1 MAKDKDDSI
10 LKPLDLDNTP
20 EQPEQADLPAQAS
33 ESQEAV
39 VDAEKRASD
48 TNPAGEAIP
57 DEPMKTVGPADEAS
71 NFLKT
76 SLDTVDSEY
85 GRIAHVGIVNEMK
98 KSYLDYAM
106 SVIVSRALPD
116 VRDGLKPVHRRILYA
131 MKELGLSHSSKHKKS
146 ARIVGEVLGKY
157 HPHGDT
163 AVYDAMVRMGQDFS
177 MRYML
182 VDGQGNFGSVDGD
195 SPAAMRYTEA
205 RLAKITQELLVDL
218 DKETVEW
225 LDNFD
230 GTLQEP
236 AVMPAKLPNLL
247 LMGSDGIAVGMATK
261 IPPHNLIEICDA
273 VTTLIARGKSER
285 AHDAPEVDEATIENA
300 DSMSLAGNFDSEATV
315 DELLEHVTGPDFPT
329 GGTIYDKDAIREV
342 YATGRGRIICRA
354 EAKIEEAKSGK
365 FQIIVTEI
373 PYQVNKAKLVSR
385 IADLVRDKKLE
396 GISDLRDESDRDGM
410 RIVIELKKA
419 AKPKSVLN
427 NLWTHTELQSAFS
440 ANIVAL
446 DDSLTP
452 HLMNLKTILTHY
464 VKHRQLVIVRRSQFD
479 LKAARARIHILEGYI
494 KALDHLDEVI
504 QTIRK
509 SKDTDDARA
518 NLISK
523 FGFTEIQANAIL
535 ELQLRRLSALE
546 RQKIE
551 DEYNEL
557 MKVIEKL
564 ILLLKNPVAI
574 LNVIVDEMNDLKKVY
589 GDERRTRVV
598 KGKLGEFSEEDL
610 VAKEDNLVT
619 ITREGYIKRMPVNT
633 YRSQR
638 RGGKGVV
645 GMTTKEDDEILHMT
659 VANTHDYCMFF
670 TNSGKVFSIRAFEL
684 PEGSRTAKGQA
695 VINLIN
701 INQDEKI
708 QALLTLTKEQLD
720 SKDTFV
726 TMVTRKGLVK
736 KTPLSEYASIRAS
749 GKIGIAL
756 REGDELVKVQVT
768 DGKNYILI
776 VTRDGKS
783 IKFKESD
790 VNVTGRDTMGVKGI
804 TLKKDDI
811 VIAAETFEIAP
822 MKPEDKRRKFFRE
835 ILVVT
840 EKGLGKRTDVEE
852 YPDQNRGGQGVKV
865 AELSDR
871 TGKVAAARLVTEV
884 DQQVVMTTRGAQVI
898 KLPLKNI
905 KVLGRSTQGVI
916 LMRPAKGDVVTSV
929 TTLQD
934 SDDEEDTLG

>member
-1 MAKDKDDSI
+1 MAKNQEDSI
-10 LKPLDLDNTP
+10 LKPLNLTQNQGEETV
-20 EQPEQADLPAQAS
+20 S
-33 ESQEAV
+33 EIEPDV
-39 VDAEKRASD
+39 EE
-48 TNPAGEAIP
+48 TFGE
-57 DEPMKTVGPADEAS
+57 EESG
-71 NFLKT
+71 NFMNLALQT
-76 SLDTVDSEY
+76 EDSKY
-85 GRIAHVGIVNEMK
+85 GRIAPVGIIAEMK

-131 MKELGLSHSSKHKKS
+131 MKELGLTSGSKYKKS

-163 AVYDAMVRMGQDFS
+163 AVYDAMVRLAQDFS
-177 MRYML
+177 MRYPL

-205 RLAKITQELLVDL
+205 RLAKITSELLIDL
-218 DKETVEW
+218 EKETVDW

-230 GTLQEP
+230 GTFQEP
-236 AVMPAKLPNLL
+236 AVLPARLPNLL

-261 IPPHNLIEICDA
+261 IPPHNLSEVCDA
-273 VTTLIARGKSER
+273 IITLIHKNLLAKDRQNPVKEE
-285 AHDAPEVDEATIENA
+285 DLETA
-300 DSMSLAGNFDSEATV
+300 DPAILAGDFDSSSTI
-315 DELLEHVTGPDFPT
+315 DDLLESIQGPDFPT
-329 GGTIYDKDAIREV
+329 GGTIYDHEAIKEV
-342 YATGRGRIICRA
+342 YATGRGRIIARA

-365 FQIIVTEI
+365 FQIIITEI

-396 GISDLRDESDRDGM
+396 GISDLRDESDREGM

-427 NLWTHTELQSAFS
+427 NLWSHTELQSAFS

-446 DDSLTP
+446 DDTLTP
-452 HLMNLKTILTHY
+452 HLMNLKTILSHY
-464 VKHRQLVIVRRSQFD
+464 VRHRQLVVVRRSQFE
-479 LKAARARIHILEGYI
+479 LKTAKARIHILEGYI

-504 QTIRK
+504 ETIKK
-509 SKDTDDARA
+509 SKDSEDAK
-518 NLISK
+518 LQLMKK
-523 FGFTEIQANAIL
+523 FGFTEIQAIAIL
-535 ELQLRRLSALE
+535 DLQLRRLSALE

-557 MKVIEKL
+557 LKIIKNLIQLLQNPASILAVITTEL
-564 ILLLKNPVAI
+564 
-574 LNVIVDEMNDLKKVY
+574 EDLKKIY

-610 VAKEDNLVT
+610 VAKVDNLVT
-619 ITREGYIKRMPVNT
+619 ITKEGYIKRMPVNT

-645 GMTTKEDDEILHMT
+645 GMTTKEDDEIMHMT
-659 VANTHDYCMFF
+659 VANTHDFCQFF
-670 TNSGKVFSIRAFEL
+670 TNTGRVFSVRAFEL
-684 PEGSRTAKGQA
+684 PEGSRTSKGQA
-695 VINLIN
+695 LINLIN
-701 INQDEKI
+701 IEQDEKV
-708 QALLTLTKEQLD
+708 QALLTLP
-720 SKDTFV
+720 KDLLTSTEHFI
-726 TMVTRKGLVK
+726 TQVTRKGLVK

-756 REGDELVKVQVT
+756 KKGDELVKCQVT
-768 DGKNYILI
+768 DGKNYILL
-776 VTRDGKS
+776 VTRSGKS

-790 VNVTGRDTMGVKGI
+790 VNPTGRDTMGVKGI
-804 TLKKDDI
+804 ALKGDDE
-811 VIAAETFEIAP
+811 VISAETFEINP
-822 MKPEDKRRKFFRE
+822 SRPEDKRKKFFRE

-840 EKGLGKRTDVEE
+840 EHGIGKRTDVDE
-852 YPDQNRGGQGVKV
+852 YPEQNRGGQGVKV
-865 AELSDR
+865 AELSER
-871 TGKVAAARLVTEV
+871 TGRVASARLVTEI
-884 DQQVVMTTRGAQVI
+884 DEQVVMTTRKAQVI

-916 LMRPAKGDVVTSV
+916 LMRPSKGDLVTSV
-929 TTLQD
+929 TTLQV
-934 SDDEEDTLG
+934 SDEDENLPI